1 MSLLLA
7 TLIPGLL
14 LLALGSLFLIGNS
27 AITATFKALPR
38 SQNAAYLFFGV
49 GAVWFLFNT
58 WNLSEADFGEY
69 HVLLTVGFAAVA
81 ALSFKLVPDFLA
93 VRGLC
98 VLVLLS
104 ASPLLHAGYMDWNY
118 GDIWDGGRI
127 YFYKVAVYVAIA
139 LAIYLGA
146 SPFRLRDFFEWLYRT
161 PVRGRI
167 LGGVLAAYGL
177 LLVVVSFTY

>member
-1 MSLLLA
+1 MSLTLA

-14 LLALGSLFLIGNS
+14 LLALGVLFLIGNS

-38 SQNAAYLFFGV
+38 SQRATYVFFGI
-49 GAVWFLFNT
+49 GAVWFLCNV
-58 WNLSEADFGEY
+58 WNLSQADFGEY
-69 HVLLTVGFAAVA
+69 RTLLFIGFALVA

-98 VLVLLS
+98 ALVLLG
-104 ASPLLHAGYMDWNY
+104 ASPLLYAAYMEY
-118 GDIWDGGRI
+118 QYPQRL
-127 YFYKVAVYVAIA
+127 FMVTAVYIAIV

-161 PVRGRI
+161 PGRSRV

-177 LLVVVSFTY
+177 LLVGVAFTY